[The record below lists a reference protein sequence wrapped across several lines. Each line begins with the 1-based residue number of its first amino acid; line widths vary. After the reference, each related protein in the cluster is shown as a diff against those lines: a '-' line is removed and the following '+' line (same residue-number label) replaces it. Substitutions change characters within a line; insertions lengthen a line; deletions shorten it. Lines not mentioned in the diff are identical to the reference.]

1 MSEGLKEAAVTV
13 SATPLEHD
21 LDVIDAIASLT
32 ISPTS
37 SEHSSLSSSA
47 APVDELPERIRTQVE
62 YYFSDKNLPGDAFML
77 GLIQKSAEG
86 YGAPPHAKDL
96 SAMHFSRQMTR
107 SFAQCH

>member
-1 MSEGLKEAAVTV
+1 MVSEGLKEAAVTV
-13 SATPLEHD
+13 SATQLEHD
-21 LDVIDAIASLT
+21 SDVMDAIASLT

-37 SEHSSLSSSA
+37 ALSPSA

-62 YYFSDKNLPGDAFML
+62 YYFSDKNLPGDVFML

>member
-1 MSEGLKEAAVTV
+1 MVSEGLKEAAVTV

-21 LDVIDAIASLT
+21 LDVMDAIASLT

-37 SEHSSLSSSA
+37 ALSSSA

-96 SAMHFSRQMTR
+96 SAMHFSRQTTR